1 MSLIEWGLIY
11 LLLGAVVG
19 FFAGLLGIGGGA
31 IMVPL
36 LVLLMDAQGLPKE
49 QVLHLAVGT
58 SMSTILFTSV
68 SSMRSHN
75 KRGSIRWDVFRSMVP
90 GILLGGLIGAALASR
105 IPSAALAIAF
115 TTIIYV
121 AATNMILDRQP
132 HASRQLPQWKG
143 LLGVGAAIGGVSS
156 IAAMGGAFASVP
168 FMVWCNVPMIQAIG
182 TAAALGFPIAL
193 AGTTGFIFNGLQDT
207 GLPPWSLGYIYLPAM
222 LGIVFTSMLMAPVGA
237 ATAHRLPT
245 RQLKRIFAVLLYLLA
260 TRMLVK
266 IVWQ

>member
-1 MSLIEWGLIY
+1 MSLFEWGLIY
-11 LLLGAVVG
+11 VLLGTFVG

-36 LVLLMDAQGLPKE
+36 LVLLMDAQGLPRD

-58 SMSTILFTSV
+58 SMSTILFTSI

-75 KRGSIRWDVFRSMVP
+75 RRGSIRWDVFRSMTP
-90 GILLGGLIGAALASR
+90 GILLGGMVGAALASR
-105 IPSAALAIAF
+105 IPGAALAMAF
-115 TTIIYV
+115 TAIIYV

-132 HASRQLPQWKG
+132 HPARQLPGWAG
-143 LLGVGAAIGGVSS
+143 RLGVGAAIGGVSS

-168 FMVWCNVPMIQAIG
+168 FMVWCNVPMLQAIG

-193 AGTTGFIFNGLQDT
+193 AGTAGFIINGLHDT

-222 LGIVFTSMLMAPVGA
+222 LGIVVTSMLLAPVGA
-237 ATAHRLPT
+237 MVAHRLPT
-245 RQLKRIFAVLLYLLA
+245 RQLKRIFAVLLYVLA

-266 IVWQ
+266 IL